1 VFDFALRYG
10 IDEERVIA
18 GFLHASRLG
27 IFEMSWAVLCPACGG
42 VLASNATLKTVEQ
55 AEHNCAPCAAG
66 YEPTLDEMVE
76 VTFTVSRRV
85 RKIAA
90 HEPDDLSLA
99 EYSRQVVWSSGMA
112 FTEGEFED
120 AMHEIMIDSIEL
132 APGEKASLSLQLPA
146 AFVILMEPVTHAA
159 HFFDVKASPYASLRP
174 VRSFTTTWR
183 CRPGRPHR
191 RPVRSASRS
200 RIAPRDACCPAFGSR
215 ATNCTACWEDAS
227 RS

>member
-1 VFDFALRYG
+1 
-10 IDEERVIA
+10 
-18 GFLHASRLG
+18 
-27 IFEMSWAVLCPACGG
+27 MSWAVLCPACGG

-99 EYSRQVVWSSGMA
+99 EYFRQVVWSSGMA

-120 AMHEIMIDSIEL
+120 AMHGIMIDSIEL

-146 AFVILMEPVTHAA
+146 AFVIVMEPVSHAA
-159 HFFDVKASPYASLRP
+159 HFFDVKGEP
-174 VRSFTTTWR
+174 VRERQTFSIFYNNRQRRRTR
-183 CRPGRPHR
+183 ARPGRFTRDLRQRLDR
-191 RPVRSASRS
+191 RTSAGRDPTE
-200 RIAPRDACCPAFGSR
+200 RARAHGAPAKALYPWRVDEMAVYEIP
-215 ATNCTACWEDAS
+215 
-227 RS
+227 